1 MVYRNRSEADAG
13 LEWGSYQLV
22 EKDGKKRLE
31 IDLDGVPCVSMP
43 EWDGWIDN
51 EKNERDHGLVG
62 IAHLD
67 VEKKFE
73 GMSIRSCN

>member
-1 MVYRNRSEADAG
+1 
-13 LEWGSYQLV
+13 
-22 EKDGKKRLE
+22 